1 MNITIISG
9 SARANNNTLR
19 VAKALQKKIELL
31 NHNVSIVDFT
41 DYDLPLINQG
51 KINPVSL
58 SNFQS
63 SLIQNWR
70 NANLVITISPE
81 YNWSSTPELL
91 NMYNAVG
98 TNDFIDLFNHK
109 TFAFVGVSTGKGGK
123 MPCLQ
128 LIQVVGKLVS
138 FSNSH
143 SIISPKI
150 FESHFTKEVLDENGN
165 VLGNEMF
172 EKGLND
178 FINYNLFIA
187 DKWNK

>member
-19 VAKALQKKIELL
+19 VAKALQNKIELL
-31 NHNVSIVDFT
+31 NHTVSIVDFT

-51 KINPVSL
+51 KINQASL
-58 SNFQS
+58 SNFQN

-150 FESHFTKEVLDENGN
+150 FESHFTKEELDENGN

-178 FINYNLFIA
+178 FIDYNLFIA

>member
-19 VAKALQKKIELL
+19 VAKALQNKIELL
-31 NHNVSIVDFT
+31 KHTVSIVDFT

-51 KINPVSL
+51 KINQASL
-58 SNFQS
+58 SNFQN

-128 LIQVVGKLVS
+128 LMQVVGKLVS

-178 FINYNLFIA
+178 FIDYNLFIA

>member
-31 NHNVSIVDFT
+31 NHTVSIVDFT

-51 KINPVSL
+51 KINQASL

>member
-98 TNDFIDLFNHK
+98 TNDFIDLFNLK

>member
-19 VAKALQKKIELL
+19 VAKALQNKIELL
-31 NHNVSIVDFT
+31 KHTVSIVDFT

-51 KINPVSL
+51 KINQASL
-58 SNFQS
+58 SNFQN

-178 FINYNLFIA
+178 FIDYNLFIA